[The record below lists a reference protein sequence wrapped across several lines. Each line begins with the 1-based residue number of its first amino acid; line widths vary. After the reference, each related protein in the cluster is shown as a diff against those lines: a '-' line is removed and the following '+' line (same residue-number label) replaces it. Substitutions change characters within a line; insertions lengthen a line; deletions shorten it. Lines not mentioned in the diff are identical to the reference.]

1 MEPDI
6 LTREALEQMKS
17 VDIRTVDSKTLQDI
31 RDVCINTDLP
41 KRERMLAFIRQIKNP
56 YCYRK
61 HFDETVQQMIRRRI
75 DEIISLRKRIAAGNL
90 EDKLQKRSNACK
102 MIFGKSISKSTGNS
116 F

>member
-1 MEPDI
+1 MEPDV

-17 VDIRTVDSKTLQDI
+17 VDIRTVDPKTLQDI

-41 KRERMLAFIRQIKNP
+41 KRERMLDFIRQIRNP

-61 HFDETVQQMIRRRI
+61 HFDETVQQMIRGRI